1 MVGVQNILS
10 GNQAAATSSAAALRT
25 LVGLGRTID
34 AHDPAVARQAAGQ
47 LVSELFFKPLLAEMR
62 QFPLGREL
70 ATGGYTESVFGE
82 QLDQRLADAAA
93 QAHPA
98 LLNAVQ
104 AYFDAARSSDTAAL
118 VDRRPGPGAAGL
130 DTRHR
135 LEVYA

>member
-70 ATGGYTESVFGE
+70 ATGGYKIG
-82 QLDQRLADAAA
+82 R
-93 QAHPA
+93 AH
-98 LLNAVQ
+98 V
-104 AYFDAARSSDTAAL
+104 
-118 VDRRPGPGAAGL
+118 
-130 DTRHR
+130 
-135 LEVYA
+135 